1 MMGKREVDRPD
12 PPQVC
17 FGRGGSDLCLGLRRN
32 SESKRLPSPVV
43 LDVLTGCL
51 SRVHA
56 LGILISAATGMA
68 MTLSTADISIQLLMD
83 TMNALQEIESRVT
96 ARAFAA
102 VMDPTKGPE
111 VRDVLAQLLA
121 VLDETSSDGVI

>member
-1 MMGKREVDRPD
+1 MPA
-12 PPQVC
+12 
-17 FGRGGSDLCLGLRRN
+17 
-32 SESKRLPSPVV
+32 PVV
-43 LDVLTGCL
+43 SDVLTGCL
-51 SRVHA
+51 SHVHA
-56 LGILISAATGMA
+56 LGILTPAATGMA

-96 ARAFAA
+96 ARAFGA

>member
-1 MMGKREVDRPD
+1 MPA
-12 PPQVC
+12 
-17 FGRGGSDLCLGLRRN
+17 
-32 SESKRLPSPVV
+32 PVV
-43 LDVLTGCL
+43 SDVLTGCL

-56 LGILISAATGMA
+56 LEILTPAATGIA

-96 ARAFAA
+96 ARAFGAE
-102 VMDPTKGPE
+102 MDPTKGPE

-121 VLDETSSDGVI
+121 VLDDTSSDGVI

>member
-1 MMGKREVDRPD
+1 M
-12 PPQVC
+12 
-17 FGRGGSDLCLGLRRN
+17 
-32 SESKRLPSPVV
+32 
-43 LDVLTGCL
+43 
-51 SRVHA
+51 
-56 LGILISAATGMA
+56 LGILNPTAIAMA

-83 TMNALQEIESRVT
+83 TMNALEIESRVT
-96 ARAFAA
+96 ARTFAA

>member
-1 MMGKREVDRPD
+1 MRTTA
-12 PPQVC
+12 
-17 FGRGGSDLCLGLRRN
+17 
-32 SESKRLPSPVV
+32 PVV

-51 SRVHA
+51 SWVRA
-56 LGILISAATGMA
+56 LGILNPTALGMA
-68 MTLSTADISIQLLMD
+68 MTFSTADISIQLLMD

-111 VRDVLAQLLA
+111 VRDALAQLLA

>member
-1 MMGKREVDRPD
+1 MD
-12 PPQVC
+12 PKDVPT
-17 FGRGGSDLCLGLRRN
+17 DLLSC
-32 SESKRLPSPVV
+32 VHV
-43 LDVLTGCL
+43 LE
-51 SRVHA
+51 
-56 LGILISAATGMA
+56 ILNPTAIAMA

-83 TMNALQEIESRVT
+83 TMNALQEIESLVT
-96 ARAFAA
+96 ARTFAA

>member
-1 MMGKREVDRPD
+1 MTASSLVP
-12 PPQVC
+12 
-17 FGRGGSDLCLGLRRN
+17 
-32 SESKRLPSPVV
+32 
-43 LDVLTGCL
+43 DVLTGCL
-51 SRVHA
+51 NRFCG
-56 LGILISAATGMA
+56 LGILNATATAMA
-68 MTLSTADISIQLLMD
+68 MTFPTADISIQLLMD

>member
-1 MMGKREVDRPD
+1 MEEQEAERRD
-12 PPQVC
+12 PPPGC
-17 FGRGGSDLCLGLRRN
+17 SGRGGSDRFLGLRTTA
-32 SESKRLPSPVV
+32 SSLGS
-43 LDVLTGCL
+43 DVLTGCL
-51 SRVHA
+51 SRFRG
-56 LGILISAATGMA
+56 LGILNATAAAMA
-68 MTLSTADISIQLLMD
+68 MTFSTADISIQLLMD

>member
-1 MMGKREVDRPD
+1 MSGATRHRAALAQMDLIS
-12 PPQVC
+12 
-17 FGRGGSDLCLGLRRN
+17 GRGRTADPKDVPTDLLSCVR
-32 SESKRLPSPVV
+32 V
-43 LDVLTGCL
+43 LE
-51 SRVHA
+51 
-56 LGILISAATGMA
+56 ILNPTAIAIA

-96 ARAFAA
+96 ARTFAA